1 MGRDYDALFVN
12 GKAHLSELIPARG
25 DIVRRVVREEIEVSP
40 ALADFFQ
47 KSVCAGNDVSVEIER
62 SVHVDNEIFCLFKDA
77 FFCQGFHTLSL
88 KVLFSGHNIYNY
100 IIVHPCFTICLFRL
114 SQAVFRHN
122 IKKCGLL
129 LYKNL
134 TFL

>member
-12 GKAHLSELIPARG
+12 GKAHLRELIPARA
-25 DIVRRVVREEIEVSP
+25 DIVRRVVREEIEISP

-47 KSVCAGNDVSVEIER
+47 KSVRAGYDVSVKIEC
-62 SVHVDNEIFCLFKDA
+62 SVHIDDEIFCLFKDV

-88 KVLFSGHNIYNY
+88 KVLSSGHNIYYY
-100 IIVHPCFTICLFRL
+100 IIAYQYFTICLFRL
-114 SQAVFRHN
+114 SQVVFRHN
-122 IKKCGLL
+122 IKMCGFC
-129 LYKNL
+129 LYKKL